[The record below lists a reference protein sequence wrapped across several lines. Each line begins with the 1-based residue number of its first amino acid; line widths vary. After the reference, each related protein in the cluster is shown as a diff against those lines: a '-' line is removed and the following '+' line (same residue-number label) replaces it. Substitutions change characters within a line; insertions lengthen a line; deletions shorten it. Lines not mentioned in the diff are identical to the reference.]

1 MNSMPF
7 QQILPYNSNIFTME
21 LLQTYS
27 RPVSQLPK
35 SQQKHINKIAEL
47 AYKAGR
53 LDGERKYKISYDS
66 GKSKNVDI
74 DDY

>member
-7 QQILPYNSNIFTME
+7 QQILPYNSNIFMMK
-21 LLQTYS
+21 LLNTYS

-35 SQQKHINKIAEL
+35 FQQKHISKIAEL

-53 LDGERKYKISYDS
+53 LDGERKYKIGFDS
-66 GKSKNVDI
+66 WKSKNEDI